1 MIIESEPATAPTLA
15 SSSGNTINDGSDRRR
30 QRDGPSSVRH
40 SLSHVSS
47 SFSATTSTKPP
58 LPYSVLPSYG
68 GGSPQRRQR
77 RCSALAATTPARRQ
91 GTDDGIVANTT
102 GSCSVPH
109 RSASFLPEPLSM
121 VAQQPDGDGGAMIRW
136 WGDEDAWL
144 HGR

>member
-1 MIIESEPATAPTLA
+1 MAPPTAAMWLNGGKA
-15 SSSGNTINDGSDRRR
+15 SLPFSGSRFPHQRGTDG
-30 QRDGPSSVRH
+30 G
-40 SLSHVSS
+40 L
-47 SFSATTSTKPP
+47 
-58 LPYSVLPSYG
+58 
-68 GGSPQRRQR
+68 
-77 RCSALAATTPARRQ
+77 ALAATTPARRQ
-91 GTDDGIVANTT
+91 GTDDGIAANTT